1 MLKRFFK
8 DERGAT
14 AIEYAMI
21 TGLIFLALVTVLY
34 TYRDSMHSMYDHIG
48 TAVTGATPAAG

>member
-14 AIEYAMI
+14 AIEYGLI
-21 TGLIFLALVTVLY
+21 SGLIFLAIVTALY
-34 TYRDSMHSMYDHIG
+34 TWRDDMQNMYTFIG
-48 TAVTGATPAAG
+48 NAVLGATS